1 MFKGFLERDTCID
14 SEDLHIVF
22 VFATV
27 CEGYGIEGGCWG
39 EVFIVGEEGADLF
52 SPEVALTIGREL
64 TATSQTSKWKWWG
77 RPISNGVDILEKQI
91 DLFSPPN
98 LQLRSDRWVSW
109 MGI

>member
-1 MFKGFLERDTCID
+1 MFA
-14 SEDLHIVF
+14 
-22 VFATV
+22 FATV
-27 CEGYGIEGGCWG
+27 CEGYGTEGGCWG

-77 RPISNGVDILEKQI
+77 RPINNGVDILEKQI

-98 LQLRSDRWVSW
+98 LQLRSDRRVSW